1 MAQRTS
7 IHIGTIDSF
16 LEGCRRQGVPT
27 ATIMARICESDR
39 TLTDPAGRFPIAKVG
54 DFLAAIATELRDET
68 LGFLERP
75 TPPGGLEMWIHS
87 CITCRNL
94 GEAIERWIRFWRL
107 IHRDQLTRL
116 TLDGEEARLSTVF
129 VGNAE
134 LDRSSFV
141 TWEMFLM
148 LRLASWLI
156 DKPLL
161 LDRLYFDFVTPPDPQ
176 DYTDMFPARHYFSSN
191 ENCIVFNRRFLDMP
205 LVRAAGSVPDF
216 VANLPHLMSV
226 QRVDLSLTAQI
237 RRMLQEAE
245 KVEELPLSLVA
256 QRLNRSE
263 DTVRRHLK
271 IEGSHFSAIKESVR
285 RDRAVY
291 HLECLQ
297 TPINQIAYALGFS
310 EPSAFNRAF
319 KRWTGRTPGD
329 YRRQAATSIS
339 ISTAS
344 TASWLPASA
353 RTSRRMPAAS
363 ATMS

>member
-7 IHIGTIDSF
+7 LHISTIDSF
-16 LEGCRRQGVPT
+16 LEGCRRHGVQP
-27 ATIMARICESDR
+27 ATIMARIGESYE
-39 TLTDPAGRFPIAKVG
+39 TLAAAGRFPIAKMG
-54 DFLAAIATELRDET
+54 DFLAAIVFELRDET

-75 TPPGGLEMWIHS
+75 THPGGMEMWIHA
-87 CITCRNL
+87 CITSRTL

-107 IHRDQLTRL
+107 VHRDQTTRL

-129 VGNAE
+129 ISNAE

-141 TWEMFLM
+141 SWELFLM

-161 LDRLYFDFVTPPDPQ
+161 LDRLYFECPTPPDPE
-176 DYTDMFPARHYFSSN
+176 DYNDMFPARHYFCSN

-205 LVRAAGSVPDF
+205 VVRSPDNVPDF

-237 RRMLQEAE
+237 RRMLQAAE
-245 KVEELPLSLVA
+245 NVDALTLSVVA
-256 QRLNRSE
+256 QLLSRSE
-263 DTVRRHLK
+263 DTVRRHLRV
-271 IEGSHFSAIKESVR
+271 EGSQFSEIKESVR

-291 HLECLQ
+291 HLQCLK
-297 TPINQIAYALGFS
+297 TPINQIAYMLGFS

-319 KRWTGRTPGD
+319 KRWTGQTPGD
-329 YRRQAATSIS
+329 YRRQVA
-339 ISTAS
+339 
-344 TASWLPASA
+344 
-353 RTSRRMPAAS
+353 
-363 ATMS
+363 